1 MISQFHPVS
10 SLVSSLVSSVMS
22 CHRWGHDTETSL
34 FTSLKLTAWQ
44 RKFHLRFM
52 GWKMTMWNHKPEPD
66 MFRKDMNL
74 LKIYGVVNQNRPD
87 MIIFIKLH
95 EADLQGF
102 FSTDRCCEHVRSASI
117 FTENAQTDAV
127 AQQILKRT
135 NLALGF
141 KWSSRS
147 GQELPC
153 CKYSDSSPLSFKA
166 EKYSGYTYHVL
177 STWSSTCMVKP
188 CETYLL
194 YTF

>member
-1 MISQFHPVS
+1 
-10 SLVSSLVSSVMS
+10 
-22 CHRWGHDTETSL
+22 
-34 FTSLKLTAWQ
+34 
-44 RKFHLRFM
+44 
-52 GWKMTMWNHKPEPD
+52 MTMWNHKPEPD